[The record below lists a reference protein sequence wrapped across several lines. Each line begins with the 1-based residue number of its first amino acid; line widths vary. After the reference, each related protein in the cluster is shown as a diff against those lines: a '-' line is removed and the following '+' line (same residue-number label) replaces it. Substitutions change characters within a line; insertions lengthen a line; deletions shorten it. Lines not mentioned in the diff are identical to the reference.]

1 MIRCSSRAGAE
12 TGGRVAEEGAQIARE
27 AGLQAESVA
36 IEAIPPV
43 WKRSST
49 PLIST
54 TRRQSLWVLAGLR
67 LRSMLLGSVSNAVV
81 HHAGRPTLV
90 IHRSGDDAGRA
101 GWEAQPASEA
111 KPPTIAP

>member
-1 MIRCSSRAGAE
+1 M
-12 TGGRVAEEGAQIARE
+12 AEEGAQIARE

-81 HHAGRPTLV
+81 HHANRPTLV

-101 GWEAQPASEA
+101 GWEAQPAIEA